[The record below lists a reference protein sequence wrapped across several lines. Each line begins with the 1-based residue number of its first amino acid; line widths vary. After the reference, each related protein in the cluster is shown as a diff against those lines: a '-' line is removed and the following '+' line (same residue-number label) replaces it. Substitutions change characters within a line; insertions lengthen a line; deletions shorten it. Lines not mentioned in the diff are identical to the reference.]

1 MIYLDNSATTK
12 PYPEVVD
19 SFQQV
24 STRFFAN
31 PSSIHQFGGEAEN
44 LLIKAREQV
53 ADLLNVKSDEIVFTS
68 GGTEG
73 NNLAIKG
80 IAFEH
85 HKRGKHIITTEI
97 EHPSVYDT
105 CQSLE
110 KLGYEITY
118 LPVYEEGVISLTDL
132 KKAIREDTILI
143 SIMHVNN
150 ELGSVQPIE
159 EIGQIA
165 KEYPKLYF
173 HVDAVQGLAKVPL
186 NLKRAGIDLCTFSG
200 HKIHGLKGTGILFI
214 KEGLSLFPLFHGGGQ
229 EGEYRSG
236 TENLAGAISIS
247 KAFRLSMEN
256 MDANIDGLIR
266 LRDYLL
272 KELGKIEGILV
283 NTAMNGAPHLVNFS
297 VPGLKPEVMIHALG
311 EADIAVSTKSACSSK
326 QLDESR
332 VLSACGFSEE
342 RAKSALRVSM
352 SYSTTREEIDVFLK
366 ALKNTVNQLKEVL
379 E

>member
-85 HKRGKHIITTEI
+85 HKRGNHIITTEI

>member
-247 KAFRLSMEN
+247 KAVRLSMEN